1 MAKILIIEDE
11 KQIAQGVKRYLEKEG
26 YQVHMAHDGI
36 TGLDMAF
43 EIEPDLMVLDLML
56 PGKNGYDVCKEVQRE
71 MDIPIIMLTARA
83 DEMDM
88 VLGLE
93 MGADD
98 YMTKPFSPRELVAR
112 VRAMLRRAEKNRSK
126 GTISNEI
133 VEFGDYSYNSTNHM
147 LIKNGTEEILLTPIE
162 NAILEYIILNKNL
175 ALSRNQILDGAG
187 LGAFEG
193 VQRTIDV
200 HIYNLRQKIEKDPTQ
215 PEYIKTVYGVGYRFN
230 L

>member
-1 MAKILIIEDE
+1 MAKILIVEDE
-11 KQIAQGVKRYLEKEG
+11 KQIAQGVKRYLENEG
-26 YQVHMAHDGI
+26 YQVHLAHDGI

-43 EIEPDLMVLDLML
+43 EIMPDLIVLDLML

-112 VRAMLRRAEKNRSK
+112 VRAMLRRAEKNNSK
-126 GTISNEI
+126 DVILTKVI
-133 VEFGDYSYNSTNHM
+133 EFGSFSYNSNNHM
-147 LIKNGTEEILLTPIE
+147 LLNNNKEEIPLTPIE
-162 NAILEYIILNKNL
+162 NEILEYLIINKNL

-187 LGAFEG
+187 LGAFDG

-200 HIYNLRQKIEKDPTQ
+200 HIYNLRQKIENDPTE
-215 PEYIKTVYGVGYRFN
+215 PEFIKTVYGVGYRFN